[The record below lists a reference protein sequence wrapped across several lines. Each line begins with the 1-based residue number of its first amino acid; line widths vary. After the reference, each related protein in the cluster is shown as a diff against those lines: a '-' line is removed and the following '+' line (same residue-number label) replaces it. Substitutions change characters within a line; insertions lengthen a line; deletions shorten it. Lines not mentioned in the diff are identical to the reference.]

1 MVAVEN
7 GLKCLIAELDWE
19 VVLSVEID
27 NYKTKR
33 MHLLKL
39 VRFSANF
46 CLEVVKQESNLYA
59 LQGSFK
65 KGN

>member
-7 GLKCLIAELDWE
+7 GLKCLITELDWE

>member
-7 GLKCLIAELDWE
+7 SLKCLITELDWE

>member
-7 GLKCLIAELDWE
+7 GLKCLIKELDWE

>member
-7 GLKCLIAELDWE
+7 GLKCLVTELDWE

-27 NYKTKR
+27 NYKAKR

-46 CLEVVKQESNLYA
+46 YLEVVKQESNLNA
-59 LQGSFK
+59 LEGSFK

>member
-7 GLKCLIAELDWE
+7 GLKCLVTELDWE

-46 CLEVVKQESNLYA
+46 CLEVVKQESNLNA
-59 LQGSFK
+59 LEGSFK

>member
-7 GLKCLIAELDWE
+7 GLKCLITELDWE

-33 MHLLKL
+33 MHLLKS